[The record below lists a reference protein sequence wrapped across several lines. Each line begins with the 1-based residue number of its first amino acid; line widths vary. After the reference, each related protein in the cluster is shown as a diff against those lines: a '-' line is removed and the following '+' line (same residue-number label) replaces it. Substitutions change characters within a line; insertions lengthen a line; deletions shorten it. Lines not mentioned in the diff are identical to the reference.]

1 MTNSINP
8 APILQ
13 REAQLWLAGI
23 RREIGGKTSMRNPYL
38 FTQFIMFSIIVRIVQ
53 GLYGF
58 VEPFCFHSDIKK
70 AIVIYFTL
78 MGFVSEL
85 FSLLSGLSKDVVP
98 GYFKQS
104 FSTIY
109 GMDWKWHVNG
119 FPQHVC

>member
-13 REAQLWLAGI
+13 REARLWLAGI
-23 RREIGGKTSMRNPYL
+23 RRRIGGKTSIRIPYL
-38 FTQFIMFSIIVRIVQ
+38 YTQFIMFSIIVRTVP

-58 VEPFCFHSDIKK
+58 VELFCFHSDIKK

-78 MGFVSEL
+78 MRFVNEL
-85 FSLLSGLSKDVVP
+85 FALLSGLSKDVVP
-98 GYFKQS
+98 GYFEQS

-109 GMDWKWHVNG
+109 G
-119 FPQHVC
+119 